1 MEDVKVRQFLYSSGS
16 GSGSGSG
23 DGDGYGYGSGSGSGY
38 GYGYGYGSGDGYGYG
53 SGSGYGYGYG
63 YGSGSGY
70 GDGSGSGD
78 GYGYGSGYGYGYGYG
93 DGYGSGDGSGSGSVG
108 LAEIN
113 VHKVYLV
120 DGIATIFTSIQGNVA
135 KGFIL
140 QSDLTMTPCYVVK
153 NGSTFAHGDDLHKAM
168 SALRDK
174 MFEDMPEEE
183 RIAEFIK
190 EHPDKDKA
198 YPNQDLFDWH
208 NRLTGSCMAGRN
220 AFVKDH
226 GLTLDGETTVTGFIK
241 LTENAYGGDTIKNL
255 DKAYA
260 ERVC

>member
-1 MEDVKVRQFLYSSGS
+1 MEDVKVRQFLS

-23 DGDGYGYGSGSGSGY
+23 DGYGSGDGSGYGYGYGSGSGSGDGSGSGSGSGY
-38 GYGYGYGSGDGYGYG
+38 GYGYGSGYGSGSGSGDGSGYGYGYG

-63 YGSGSGY
+63 
-70 GDGSGSGD
+70 
-78 GYGYGSGYGYGYGYG
+78 
-93 DGYGSGDGSGSGSVG
+93 G
-108 LAEIN
+108 LAEIDG
-113 VHKVYLV
+113 HKVYLV
-120 DGIATIFTSIQGNVA
+120 DGVATIFTSIHSNVA

-140 QSDLTMTPCYVVK
+140 QSDLTMTPCYIVK

-168 SALRDK
+168 AALRDK

-220 AFVKDH
+220 AFVKDR
-226 GLTLDGETTVTGFIK
+226 GLSLDGETTVIAFIE
-241 LTENAYGGDTIKNL
+241 LTRNAYGGDTIKAL
-255 DKAYA
+255 EEAYN
-260 ERVC
+260 E